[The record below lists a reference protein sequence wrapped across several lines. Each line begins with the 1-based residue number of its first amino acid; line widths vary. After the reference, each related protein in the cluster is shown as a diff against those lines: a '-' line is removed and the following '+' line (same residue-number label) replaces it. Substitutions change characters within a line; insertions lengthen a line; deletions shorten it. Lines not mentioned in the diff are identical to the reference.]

1 MNRNQFKMLK
11 LTGFGERRCYK
22 GSGVSHVGPES
33 TVQDAVRQMNR
44 ERVGALLVMVGDT
57 IVGIFTERDLLSR
70 VVAEDRSPAQT
81 LVGDVM
87 TTEIVAVK
95 PTRTVGEAMQIV
107 SEKRVRHLP
116 VVEDG
121 RLLGI
126 ISSGDLTRWTVAEK
140 EGLIHSLM
148 DYIQGTYPG

>member
-1 MNRNQFKMLK
+1 MENPLSDLLRH
-11 LTGFGERRCYK
+11 K
-22 GSGVSHVGPES
+22 GSRVSHVAPES

>member
-1 MNRNQFKMLK
+1 MENPLSDVLRA
-11 LTGFGERRCYK
+11 K
-22 GSGVSHVGPES
+22 GSRVSHVAPDS

-70 VVAEDRSPAQT
+70 VVAEDRSPAKT

>member
-1 MNRNQFKMLK
+1 MDQPLSDLLRH
-11 LTGFGERRCYK
+11 K
-22 GSGVSHVGPES
+22 GSHVSHVSPES
-33 TVQDAVRQMNR
+33 TVEDAVRRMNG
-44 ERVGALLVMVGDT
+44 ERVGALLVTCGGT
-57 IVGIFTERDLLSR
+57 IVGIFTERDLLTR
-70 VVAEDRSPAQT
+70 VVVENRLPAET
-81 LVGDVM
+81 KVGDVM
-87 TTEIVAVK
+87 TTEVVVVR

-126 ISSGDLTRWTVAEK
+126 ISSGDLTRWMVAEN

-148 DYIQGTYPG
+148 DYIQGTYPA

>member
-1 MNRNQFKMLK
+1 MENPLSDLLRH
-11 LTGFGERRCYK
+11 K
-22 GSGVSHVGPES
+22 GSRVSYVAPES

>member
-1 MNRNQFKMLK
+1 MENPLSDILRH
-11 LTGFGERRCYK
+11 K
-22 GSGVSHVGPES
+22 GSRVSHVTPES
-33 TVQDAVRQMNR
+33 TVQDAVKQMNR

-70 VVAEDRSPAQT
+70 VVAEDRSPVKT

>member
-1 MNRNQFKMLK
+1 MENPLSDLLRH
-11 LTGFGERRCYK
+11 K
-22 GSGVSHVGPES
+22 GSHVSRVAPES

-70 VVAEDRSPAQT
+70 VVAEDRSPAKT
-81 LVGDVM
+81 RVGDVM

-95 PTRTVGEAMQIV
+95 PSRTVGEAMQIV

>member
-1 MNRNQFKMLK
+1 MENPLSDILRH
-11 LTGFGERRCYK
+11 K
-22 GSGVSHVGPES
+22 GSHVSHVAPDF

-70 VVAEDRSPAQT
+70 VVAEDRSPAKT
-81 LVGDVM
+81 LVGEVM
-87 TTEIVAVK
+87 TTEIVAVR
-95 PTRTVGEAMQIV
+95 PTRTVGEAMQVV

-126 ISSGDLTRWTVAEK
+126 ISAGDLTRWTVAEK

>member
-1 MNRNQFKMLK
+1 MDQPLSDVLRH
-11 LTGFGERRCYK
+11 K
-22 GSGVSHVGPES
+22 GSHVSHVSPGS
-33 TVQDAVRQMNR
+33 TVEDAVRRMNR
-44 ERVGALLVMVGDT
+44 ERVGALLVTCGET
-57 IVGIFTERDLLSR
+57 IVGIFTERDLLTR
-70 VVAEDRSPAQT
+70 VVVENRVPAET
-81 LVGDVM
+81 KVGDVM
-87 TTEIVAVK
+87 TVEVVVVR

-126 ISSGDLTRWTVAEK
+126 ISSGDLTRWIVAEK

-148 DYIQGTYPG
+148 DYIQGTYPA

>member
-1 MNRNQFKMLK
+1 MENPLSDVLRH
-11 LTGFGERRCYK
+11 K
-22 GSGVSHVGPES
+22 GSRVSHVAPDS

-70 VVAEDRSPAQT
+70 VVAEDRSPAKTQ
-81 LVGDVM
+81 VGEVM
-87 TTEIVAVK
+87 TTEIVAVR
-95 PTRTVGEAMQIV
+95 PSRTVGEAMQIV

-126 ISSGDLTRWTVAEK
+126 ISAGDLTRWTVAEK

-148 DYIQGTYPG
+148 DYIQGTYPA

>member
-1 MNRNQFKMLK
+1 MENPLSDVLRH
-11 LTGFGERRCYK
+11 K
-22 GSGVSHVGPES
+22 GSHVSHVAPDS

-70 VVAEDRSPAQT
+70 VVAEDRSPGKT

-121 RLLGI
+121 CLLGI
-126 ISSGDLTRWTVAEK
+126 ISAGDLTRWTVAEK

-148 DYIQGTYPG
+148 DYIQGTYPA

>member
-1 MNRNQFKMLK
+1 
-11 LTGFGERRCYK
+11 
-22 GSGVSHVGPES
+22 VAPDS

-70 VVAEDRSPAQT
+70 VVAEDRSPVAT
-81 LVGDVM
+81 KVGDVM
-87 TTEIVAVK
+87 TTEIVAVR
-95 PTRTVGEAMQIV
+95 PGRTVGEAMQIV

-126 ISSGDLTRWTVAEK
+126 ISAGDLTRWTVAEK

-148 DYIQGTYPG
+148 DYIQGTYPA